1 MIHLRVNLVYM
12 IVVSFVIQYY
22 LMSYIMTNNTANIKN
37 SLGKF
42 YLSSVMASMMGL
54 TEMFIMGDQNML
66 VLCILLIMLVGSV
79 IMYRRQMYINEKEY
93 LNEMIE
99 HHSMAVFTS
108 QEILKKTD
116 NYDVAKL
123 AKNIISK
130 QNDELRIMEEL
141 LVNKKL

>member
-22 LMSYIMTNNTANIKN
+22 LMSYIMTNNTSNIKN
-37 SLGKF
+37 SLSKL
-42 YLSSVMASMMGL
+42 YISIAMASMMGL

-66 VLCILLIMLVGSV
+66 VLFILLVMLVGSV

-99 HHSMAVFTS
+99 HHSMALLTS
-108 QEILKKTD
+108 KSIIEKTND
-116 NYDVAKL
+116 NQVKNL
-123 AKNIISK
+123 AQNIIKS
-130 QNDELRIMEEL
+130 QQSEINYMGQL
-141 LVNKKL
+141 LGKY

>member
-22 LMSYIMTNNTANIKN
+22 LMSYIMTNNTSNIKN
-37 SLGKF
+37 SLSKL
-42 YLSSVMASMMGL
+42 YISIAMASMMGL

-66 VLCILLIMLVGSV
+66 VLFILLVMLVGSV

-99 HHSMAVFTS
+99 HHSMALLTS
-108 QEILKKTD
+108 KSIVEKTND
-116 NYDVAKL
+116 NQVKNL
-123 AKNIISK
+123 AQNIIKS
-130 QNDELRIMEEL
+130 QQAEINYMGQL
-141 LVNKKL
+141 LGKY